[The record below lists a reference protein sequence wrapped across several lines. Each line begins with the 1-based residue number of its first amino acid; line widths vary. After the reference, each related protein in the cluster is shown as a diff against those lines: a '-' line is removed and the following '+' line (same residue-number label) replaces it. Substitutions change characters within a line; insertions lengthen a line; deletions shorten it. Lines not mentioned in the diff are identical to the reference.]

1 MKVYGIT
8 GLPGS
13 GKSIISKFT
22 ENEGIHIISM
32 GDIVRKEAE
41 SLSCSSEVAAV
52 NLRKQYGNG
61 VFAELCVDEIRNL
74 SKETANNQEQLQNES
89 IEDIYIIEGIR
100 SSYEVDIF
108 RENFDDFKIIAIH
121 ASPRTRFERLKKRN
135 RSDDSDDFDTFL
147 ERDRRELEFGIGNV
161 ISSADFMIINDDP
174 IQDNLARM
182 ISDYNNKIN
191 LDE

>member
-52 NLRKQYGNG
+52 NLRRKYGNG

-108 RENFDDFKIIAIH
+108 SENFDDFKIIAIH

-147 ERDRRELEFGIGNV
+147 ERDRRELKFGIGNV

-174 IQDNLARM
+174 IQDNLSRM
-182 ISDYNNKIN
+182 ISDYNKKIN
-191 LDE
+191 LDK

>member
-135 RSDDSDDFDTFL
+135 RSDNSNDFDTFL